1 VPQKEQEK
9 EEKKQGAYLCNLH
22 VVYCPIDL
30 EGELV
35 TRKNKKWKDAG
46 KLSLDFRIDESG
58 LVYNDVFEKTNVL
71 ELGQVV
77 WSLILKAQGFTT

>member
-1 VPQKEQEK
+1 
-9 EEKKQGAYLCNLH
+9 
-22 VVYCPIDL
+22 
-30 EGELV
+30 V

-46 KLSLDFRIDESG
+46 KLSLDFRMDESG

-77 WSLILKAQGFTT
+77 WSLILKAQGFIT